1 MEYLPALLLFAV
13 GVLFIVKGGDYFVDA
28 ASWIAEV
35 SGIPKFVVGATIVS
49 LATTLPELLVSSIA
63 AYEGKVDMAIGNAV
77 GSVAANTG
85 LILGISLLFMPV
97 AIRRKQL
104 APKGLLLM
112 ATIGAL
118 WLVAGNGSLS
128 VGKSVVLFVIFGV
141 FLLEN
146 VLAAK
151 AAPDALSEERP
162 ARDRKTVCVNLA
174 KFVFGTAGIVIGSQL
189 LVDKGSLLA
198 RVIGIPESIIGLTAI
213 AIGTSLPELV
223 TTITA
228 IRKKESS
235 LSVGNILGAN
245 IIDTAL
251 ILPVCAV
258 ISGGSIPVSAQ
269 NLAADIPVTLLLAGL
284 AIIPALMTKKFH
296 RWQGALCIAVYLGY
310 LGVVCL

>member
-1 MEYLPALLLFAV
+1 M
-13 GVLFIVKGGDYFVDA
+13 
-28 ASWIAEV
+28 
-35 SGIPKFVVGATIVS
+35 
-49 LATTLPELLVSSIA
+49 
-63 AYEGKVDMAIGNAV
+63 
-77 GSVAANTG
+77 
-85 LILGISLLFMPV
+85 
-97 AIRRKQL
+97 
-104 APKGLLLM
+104 
-112 ATIGAL
+112 

-151 AAPDALSEERP
+151 AAPDALSEARP

-174 KFVFGTAGIVIGSQL
+174 KFAIGTAGIVIGSQL

-223 TTITA
+223 TTLTA
-228 IRKKESS
+228 VRKKESS

-269 NLAADIPVTLLLAGL
+269 NLAADIPVTLVLAAL
-284 AIIPALMTKKFH
+284 AIVPALMTKKFH

-310 LGVVCL
+310 LGLVCL